1 MHEIHE
7 LIEHCVLDPNK
18 EECFGDAFSRL
29 LLKEFLGYDDVLMSS
44 IKRIAEFE
52 DNRGL
57 LHNSVLH
64 ELVFRGERATNS
76 KVLAKIQYC
85 PA

>member
-1 MHEIHE
+1 MTEIF
-7 LIEHCVLDPNK
+7 IDPDK

-52 DNRGL
+52 DNRGWSTKML
-57 LHNSVLH
+57 LLIDHTHKLQ
-64 ELVFRGERATNS
+64 TNFAFNVHS
-76 KVLAKIQYC
+76 RLFL
-85 PA
+85 

>member
-1 MHEIHE
+1 MAATFKNFTT
-7 LIEHCVLDPNK
+7 LIKNISDPSK

-52 DNRGL
+52 NNKG
-57 LHNSVLH
+57 
-64 ELVFRGERATNS
+64 
-76 KVLAKIQYC
+76 
-85 PA
+85 